1 MEETKEI
8 RRRDDRTPDGRF
20 DVKCGRT
27 TYKVKVFFDHEGK
40 MTAEDK
46 LKRVIQEEALKKTG

>member
-1 MEETKEI
+1 MEEAKDSCMN
-8 RRRDDRTPDGRF
+8 DDRMPDGRF

-27 TYKVKVFFDHEGK
+27 TYKVKVFFDHQGA